1 MHAASTEEVSA
12 APGLPESVMV
22 FIPDCLCLGIVA
34 TVAKLAVNKDGV
46 TMMLRDLQKTTDWN
60 DHVLVSLVHPDEQF
74 GAGAPL
80 AFPLFFESKQGALFL
95 FHRGHLA
102 AVRGATPEG
111 LVVRRQALQIDLQ
124 QALELPICGSIE
136 GRHSTSP
143 PVVPLVTFDILG
155 GFSKLCRQT
164 PEPEATD
171 TWKTAFSTTTME
183 TKIPLT
189 TKHAEEMTQL
199 AISSVRLYK
208 T

>member
-1 MHAASTEEVSA
+1 MHAASTEEVST
-12 APGLPESVMV
+12 APGLPASVMV
-22 FIPDCLCLGIVA
+22 FIPDRLCLGIIA
-34 TVAKLAVNKDGV
+34 TVAKLAVDKDGV

-60 DHVLVSLVHPDEQF
+60 DHVLVSLVHPGEQF
-74 GAGAPL
+74 GSGAPI
-80 AFPLFFESKQGALFL
+80 AFPLFFASKQGALFL
-95 FHRGHLA
+95 FHRGHLV
-102 AVRGATPEG
+102 AVRGQTPEG
-111 LVVRRQALQIDLQ
+111 VIVRYQAPQLDLR

-136 GRHSTSP
+136 GRHPTSP
-143 PVVPLVTFDILG
+143 PAVPLVTFDILG

-171 TWKTAFSTTTME
+171 TWKTVFSTTTE

-189 TKHAEEMTQL
+189 TKHTEEMTQL